1 MLGGVQSFTRKEE
14 APVTIQR
21 VKRTNSFSAIL
32 SLAVI
37 WLVSMAATGCA
48 TNKDVDALRAEVDD
62 QVATIR
68 SDTVQ
73 TRQGVEAMKVDAAQ
87 TRRDVEAVKAD
98 VVQVKALSVAVN
110 SLKSRLDSVQSTVQE
125 LQTDAGTQRTTLIQ
139 QLQVEVTLARERI
152 KQAED
157 LIDQLKKGALAAR
170 WQDGGTTPRN

>member
-1 MLGGVQSFTRKEE
+1 MLRGIQSFTCKEE

-21 VKRTNSFSAIL
+21 VKRTNSFSGIL

-37 WLVSMAATGCA
+37 WLVSMVATGCA
-48 TNKDVDALRAEVDD
+48 TSKDVNALRAEVND

-68 SDTVQ
+68 SDAAQ
-73 TRQGVEAMKVDAAQ
+73 TRQGVEAVKVDAAQ

-98 VVQVKALSVAVN
+98 LVQVKSLGVAVN
-110 SLKSRLDSVQSTVQE
+110 SLKSRLDGVQSTVQE
-125 LQTDAGTQRTTLIQ
+125 LRTETGTQRTTLIQ

-152 KQAED
+152 KQAEE

-170 WQDGGTTPRN
+170 WQEGGTTPRN